1 MGGGVGRQLEGLG
14 RVVWVYKIGLKWESE
29 KTRNREN
36 GRERVREPEMGWEE
50 WESDTGR
57 EGERFK

>member
-1 MGGGVGRQLEGLG
+1 M
-14 RVVWVYKIGLKWESE
+14 SE
-29 KTRNREN
+29 KTRNRGS